1 MTKDEVNV
9 LLYNLDRSRTLL
21 AEGMSVLSI
30 WRNSCFPNK
39 TREEAIQTGPFALEQ
54 VFLFENV
61 IGEAMKGIDNLFSG
75 LRTEWEEGKA

>member
-1 MTKDEVNV
+1 MNKDEINI

-39 TREEAIQTGPFALEQ
+39 TSQEATRTGPIVLEA
-54 VFLFENV
+54 VFSLENG
-61 IGEAMKGIDNLFSG
+61 IGEVMIGMDKLFDG
-75 LRTEWEEGKA
+75 LKAEWEEGNP